1 MKPLAV
7 IVALS
12 LLTGCSLKP
21 AKNSPEFGELLKLPP
36 LANSV
41 LRDGDVLSY
50 QVHVTP
56 SKGSNVPD
64 IAQLRA
70 SCTAPEASLLF
81 LESPGS
87 LAPNGQPVRFTVM
100 RTFAP
105 EAVGYLKQNTAFIEA
120 CATTPRPDWR
130 LVSGAATER
139 QLLIDRAS
147 LKPVGDNLQVWAAVD
162 EPLILTNKLKK
173 MHYAQTR
180 LHWQV
185 SCSRQAYRSL
195 ATFGLNE
202 NNVVTFGNTQTSPQD
217 QSFSSAEADAQ
228 ALLKAA
234 CSPSLAQLPAATART
249 KAQEILTPAPL
260 PAAIEQA
267 IGTLNLPAPGKSLR
281 HQVQK
286 QDMGYGAVQVDLYL
300 EPKAQAGQFSIRNVT
315 RYSTYTTTTWRGLF
329 NLTFQSQ
336 YKMDGI
342 TVSSAS
348 HLQQLSFIGDW
359 QQMPLGATL
368 GYSTVEMNRTT
379 AQDDRE
385 LIRNTRCVVKREL
398 PASKIN
404 GDLSGTAKE
413 LNCTT
418 TGEKYSGTST
428 AFYLLDYGYFFT
440 RLSDS
445 GITKMRYTLVK
456 AE

>member
-7 IVALS
+7 IVALG

-21 AKNSPEFGELLKLPP
+21 AKNGPEFGELLKLPP

-64 IAQLRA
+64 IAQVRA
-70 SCTAPEASLLF
+70 SCATPEASLLF

-130 LVSGAATER
+130 VVSGAATER

-147 LKPVGDNLQVWAAVD
+147 LKTVGDSVQVWAAID
-162 EPLILTNKLKK
+162 EPFILTNKLKK
-173 MHYAQTR
+173 MPYTQTR

-185 SCSRQAYRSL
+185 SCGRQVYRTL

-202 NNVVTFGNTQTSPQD
+202 NNVVTFGNIETSPKD
-217 QSFSSAEADAQ
+217 QPFSSAETDAQ
-228 ALLKAA
+228 TLLKAA
-234 CSPSLAQLPAATART
+234 CSPTLAQLPNATART
-249 KAQEILTPAPL
+249 KSEYVLTPAPIS
-260 PAAIEQA
+260 PDIEQA
-267 IGTLNLPAPGKSLR
+267 INALGMPAPSKTLR
-281 HQVQK
+281 HLTQK
-286 QDMGYGAVQVDLYL
+286 RDMGYGPMKMDLYL
-300 EPKAQAGQFSIRNVT
+300 EPKAQSGQLNIRNVT
-315 RYSTYTTTTWRGLF
+315 EYSTYATTTWRGLF

-342 TVSSAS
+342 NVSSAS

-359 QQMPLGATL
+359 QQMPVGATL

-379 AQDDRE
+379 TQDDRE

-404 GDLSGTAKE
+404 SDLSGTAKE
-413 LNCTT
+413 LNCTI

-428 AFYLLDYGYFFT
+428 EFYLQDYGYFFT
-440 RLSDS
+440 SQNDS
-445 GITKMRYTLVK
+445 ASLKMRSTLVK

>member
-1 MKPLAV
+1 MKHLAV
-7 IVALS
+7 FIALS

-21 AKNSPEFGELLKLPP
+21 AKNGPEFGELLKLPP

-70 SCTAPEASLLF
+70 SCATPEASLLF

-87 LAPNGQPVRFTVM
+87 LAANGQPVRFTVM

-105 EAVGYLKQNTAFIEA
+105 EAVGYLKQNTAFIDA

-139 QLLIDRAS
+139 QLLIDRTS
-147 LKPVGDNLQVWAAVD
+147 LKPVGDSLQLWAAID
-162 EPLILTNKLKK
+162 EPFILTNKLKK
-173 MHYAQTR
+173 MPYAQTR
-180 LHWQV
+180 MHWQV
-185 SCSRQAYRSL
+185 SCGRQAYRTL

-202 NNVVTFGNTQTSPQD
+202 NNVVTFGNIETSPQD
-217 QSFSSAEADAQ
+217 QPFSSAETDAQ
-228 ALLKAA
+228 TLLKAA
-234 CSPSLAQLPAATART
+234 CSPTLAQLPTATART
-249 KAQEILTPAPL
+249 KSEYVLTPAPIS
-260 PAAIEQA
+260 PDIEQA
-267 IGTLNLPAPGKSLR
+267 INALGMPAPSKTLR
-281 HQVQK
+281 HLAQK
-286 QDMGYGAVQVDLYL
+286 RDSGYGPKKIDLYL
-300 EPKAQAGQFSIRNVT
+300 EPKAQSGQLTIRNVT
-315 RYSTYTTTTWRGLF
+315 EYSTYVTTTWRGLF

-342 TVSSAS
+342 NVSTAS
-348 HLQQLSFIGDW
+348 HLLQLSFIGDW
-359 QQMPLGATL
+359 QQMPVGATL
-368 GYSTVEMNRTT
+368 GYSTVDMIRTT
-379 AQDDRE
+379 TQDDRE
-385 LIRNTRCVVKREL
+385 LIRNARCVVKREL

-404 GDLSGTAKE
+404 SDLSGTAKE
-413 LNCTT
+413 LNCTI
-418 TGEKYSGTST
+418 TGEKYSATST
-428 AFYLLDYGYFFT
+428 EFYLLDYGYFF
-440 RLSDS
+440 SSQNDS
-445 GITKMRYTLVK
+445 ATLKMRSTLVK